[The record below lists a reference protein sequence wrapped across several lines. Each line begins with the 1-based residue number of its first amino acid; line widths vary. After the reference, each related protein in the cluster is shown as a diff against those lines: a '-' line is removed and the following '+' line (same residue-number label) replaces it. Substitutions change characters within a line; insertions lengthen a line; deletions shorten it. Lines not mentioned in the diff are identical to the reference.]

1 MDVWAKK
8 KKIFWKD
15 KKYQTDGCQ
24 GTKIKNQIKTQG
36 MLK

>member
-1 MDVWAKK
+1 MFEQKRRKYFEKTKNIKRMDTK
-8 KKIFWKD
+8 
-15 KKYQTDGCQ
+15 